1 MQLVHIVLLF
11 MTLSMVLDMIK
22 TYSKAVHRYV
32 EVHQKNIRNFVP
44 IFSIFLMF
52 NIVIGSSFGWNVQTV
67 KDLAKDQ
74 LSPEDTDVLEYVGKN
89 DQINWDDIGDF
100 QKTVRVIIGGLMYEI
115 IHNTHDQESVKEA
128 GLIIAEYWIVILL
141 MILVQIYALVFILSL
156 FFTVVQV
163 TLTPRDLSQDI
174 YDYEFLAKKNL

>member
-44 IFSIFLMF
+44 IVSIFLMF

-74 LSPEDTDVLEYVGKN
+74 LSPEDTDVLEYV
-89 DQINWDDIGDF
+89 
-100 QKTVRVIIGGLMYEI
+100 V
-115 IHNTHDQESVKEA
+115 
-128 GLIIAEYWIVILL
+128 
-141 MILVQIYALVFILSL
+141 
-156 FFTVVQV
+156 
-163 TLTPRDLSQDI
+163 
-174 YDYEFLAKKNL
+174 